1 MLHRHLHPARQQE
14 VGHRDNAQQ
23 EEIGSA
29 AFIIE
34 IIRKQGDKQQACRSP
49 FLQKQIHQAESEKKK
64 QEEKR
69 KYPEILQKITL
80 YLEAGLTVRAAVNKI
95 AEDYE
100 QTRKK
105 GAKEQAAYEELL
117 IAVREIRM
125 GVSEGAAY
133 EKFGKR
139 TGVREYIRLSTF
151 LTQNVKK
158 GSTMLLQQLREEA
171 KEAEEMRMRNARKLC
186 EEASTKL
193 LLPMIMLLLVVM
205 ILIMFPAFSNVGV

>member
-1 MLHRHLHPARQQE
+1 MWQSSFLK
-14 VGHRDNAQQ
+14 
-23 EEIGSA
+23 IGI
-29 AFIIE
+29 FIIHE
-34 IIRKQGDKQQACRSP
+34 
-49 FLQKQIHQAESEKKK
+49 LVEKKK

-100 QTRKK
+100 QKRKK
-105 GAKEQAAYEELL
+105 GAKEHAAYEELL

-158 GSTMLLQQLREEA
+158 GSTMLLQQLHEEA

>member
-1 MLHRHLHPARQQE
+1 M
-14 VGHRDNAQQ
+14 
-23 EEIGSA
+23 
-29 AFIIE
+29 
-34 IIRKQGDKQQACRSP
+34 
-49 FLQKQIHQAESEKKK
+49 
-64 QEEKR
+64 
-69 KYPEILQKITL
+69 
-80 YLEAGLTVRAAVNKI
+80 NKI

-158 GSTMLLQQLREEA
+158 GKHHAFTAIARRG
-171 KEAEEMRMRNARKLC
+171 KRGRRNENA
-186 EEASTKL
+186 
-193 LLPMIMLLLVVM
+193 
-205 ILIMFPAFSNVGV
+205 